1 MVLSCVNKKYN
12 LNNILGNRMGK
23 INKRRLYWKKII
35 LQKNANDI
43 VPQRHTVKKMV
54 KEYGY
59 V

>member
-1 MVLSCVNKKYN
+1 
-12 LNNILGNRMGK
+12 MGK